1 MGLGDIY
8 VTEFTG
14 FTDLDLHSMKKPV
27 NYNAVTGPDNFTAVM
42 RQANYSATLTIC
54 LNSNKNSKFT
64 DILVHFIK

>member
-8 VTEFTG
+8 VMELVG
-14 FTDLDLHSMKKPV
+14 FTDLELHSMKKPV
-27 NYNAVTGPDNFTAVM
+27 DYITVTGPDNFPALM
-42 RQANYSATLTIC
+42 RQANYSASFTIC

>member
-8 VTEFTG
+8 VMELVG
-14 FTDLDLHSMKKPV
+14 FTDLELHSMKKPV
-27 NYNAVTGPDNFTAVM
+27 DYMTVTRPDNFPALM
-42 RQANYSATLTIC
+42 RQAKYSSSFTIC